1 MIIEG
6 YIFGVWLGFSDVQR
20 EGHMVSISDR
30 KRPSYANWM
39 RGEPNDNGGNEDCA
53 MYWKDRTGWND
64 SPCSSKIN
72 SVCTK
77 K

>member
-20 EGHMVSISDR
+20 EGHMVSISNR
-30 KRPSYANWM
+30 KRPGYANWM
-39 RGEPNDNGGNEDCA
+39 RGEPNDSGGNEDCA
-53 MYWKDRTGWND
+53 MYWKDRKGWND
-64 SPCSSKIN
+64 SPCSTKIN
-72 SVCTK
+72 FVCTK